1 MKTLTIMSFIVFIL
15 TACGTAEIPSN
26 SQGKDTTVK
35 DLQPAES
42 AEQSIVI
49 NGYVSPI
56 NINVDGVGYSD
67 SEDFYTSEVGRLEKL
82 VKQQYPNYILY
93 FDAEVG
99 LKDFKQGLVAYMV
112 SSGDVGVS
120 DETPVNG
127 RGQFSFNLPAKTD
140 LTQNYILR
148 AYKRIGLRLEYKD
161 DVITWCYNFFAEKN
175 VIIENGKSMILRDF
189 VTKITKYQC
198 TSTKTSGISLPS
210 NDMPSKI
217 VKEAFEESETWPGYG
232 PKPKAK
238 NAATTPVVAP
248 SDKKS
253 DSDTEIKPDDTTSE
267 VVDPTNEI
275 VPTPVPTPVPTETS
289 DKNK

>member
-1 MKTLTIMSFIVFIL
+1 MKTLTIMSIIVLVL
-15 TACGTAEIPSN
+15 TACGTAEMPSN
-26 SQGKDTTVK
+26 SQNKDTTVK
-35 DLQPAES
+35 DLQPTEL

-82 VKQQYPNYILY
+82 VKLQYPNYILF

-112 SSGDVGVS
+112 STGDVGVS
-120 DETPVNG
+120 DETPVDG
-127 RGQFSFNLPAKTD
+127 RGQFKFNLPAKTD

-161 DVITWCYNFFAEKN
+161 DVITWCYNFYAEKN

-198 TSTKTSGISLPS
+198 TSTKTAGISLPS

-217 VKEAFEESETWPGYG
+217 VKEAFEESDTWPGYG

-238 NAATTPVVAP
+238 TTATTPVDVP
-248 SDKKS
+248 SDKKTDPTTETKPVE
-253 DSDTEIKPDDTTSE
+253 DSKPVVDTTATDTTTNTSE
-267 VVDPTNEI
+267 AGNI
-275 VPTPVPTPVPTETS
+275 TS
-289 DKNK
+289 K

>member
-1 MKTLTIMSFIVFIL
+1 MKTLTIMSIIVFIL
-15 TACGTAEIPSN
+15 TACGAAEMPST

-35 DLQPAES
+35 DLQPAEP

-56 NINVDGVGYSD
+56 NINVDGVAYPD
-67 SEDFYTSEVGRLEKL
+67 SEDFYTSEVDRLGKL
-82 VKQQYPNYILY
+82 VKQQYPNHTLF

-120 DETPVNG
+120 DETPVDG
-127 RGQFSFNLPAKTD
+127 RGQFRFNLPAKTD

-161 DVITWCYNFFAEKN
+161 DVITWCYNFYAEKN

-198 TSTKTSGISLPS
+198 TSAKTSGISLPS

-217 VKEAFEESETWPGYG
+217 VKEAFEESEVWPGYG

-238 NAATTPVVAP
+238 TTPTAPVVDP
-248 SDKKS
+248 SDKKT
-253 DSDTEIKPDDTTSE
+253 DTTTETKPVEDPKPVVDTTTSE
-267 VVDPTNEI
+267 TTTSTSTPGTN
-275 VPTPVPTPVPTETS
+275 
-289 DKNK
+289 N